1 MNHSRKLSIVILL
14 GTAVVASFL
23 AWRNITSAFD
33 FADLKTVLTTTTATF
48 GSLLGII
55 TAGLMFTHGKFSEL
69 ASELGEKSPDYLSG
83 TLSQEKVQTI
93 GNNLL
98 ALRKT
103 YSLLETQTTIEEEKN
118 LYRRVAEKASSMYVK
133 LAILSNLMLIQQGLA
148 ETDLMISAMDPQLYA
163 NYKEERNRVKKE
175 WQTLATIKQIVDT
188 WEGSK
193 MLVLE
198 KRETRTSL
206 QQDLRNSVSLLGLR
220 ERLDKNS
227 KHFRVETEEL
237 YNELATDMDKIG
249 KRLHHDRIPQL
260 LSQMEKAN
268 TIRGKYFYLALA
280 FIATPLFMNLLI
292 LPQLS
297 TGTASFFQ
305 PIISITSSLSV
316 MGIAFLLLYINTIL
330 NV

>member
-1 MNHSRKLSIVILL
+1 MNRSRKLLIVILL
-14 GTAVVASFL
+14 GTSVAALFL
-23 AWRNITSAFD
+23 AWRNITSPID

-69 ASELGEKSPDYLSG
+69 ASELGEKSPDYLSD
-83 TLSQEKVQTI
+83 TLSLEKVQTI

-103 YSLLETQTTIEEEKN
+103 FSLLETQTTVEEEKN
-118 LYRRVAEKASSMYVK
+118 LYRRVVEKASSMYVDF
-133 LAILSNLMLIQQGLA
+133 AVLSDLKLIQQGLA
-148 ETDLMISAMDPQLYA
+148 ETDLMISGMDPQLYV
-163 NYKEERNRVKKE
+163 NYKKERNQVKKE
-175 WQTLATIKQIVDT
+175 WHILVAIRQMVDT

-193 MLVLE
+193 TLVLE
-198 KRETRTSL
+198 KHEKRTSL
-206 QQDLRNSVSLLGLR
+206 QQDLRNSISLLGLK

-227 KHFRVETEEL
+227 KHVRAETEKIC
-237 YNELATDMDKIG
+237 NELAEDIGKIG
-249 KRLHHDRIPQL
+249 KQLHQDRIPQL
-260 LSQMEKAN
+260 LSQMENAN

-280 FIATPLFMNLLI
+280 FIATPLFINLLI

-297 TGTASFFQ
+297 IGTATFFQ

-316 MGIAFLLLYINTIL
+316 MGIAFLLLYINRIL

>member
-1 MNHSRKLSIVILL
+1 MNHSRKILIVILV
-14 GTAVVASFL
+14 GTSLVASFL
-23 AWRNITSAFD
+23 AWRNITSPID

-83 TLSQEKVQTI
+83 TLSLEKVQTI

-98 ALRKT
+98 ALRKSF
-103 YSLLETQTTIEEEKN
+103 SLLETQTTVEEEKN
-118 LYRRVAEKASSMYVK
+118 LYRRVVEKASSMYVDF
-133 LAILSNLMLIQQGLA
+133 AVLSNLKLIQQGLA
-148 ETDLMISAMDPQLYA
+148 ETDLMISGMDPQLYV
-163 NYKEERNRVKKE
+163 NYKEERNQVKKE
-175 WQTLATIKQIVDT
+175 WQILVTIKQMVDT

-193 MLVLE
+193 TLVLE
-198 KRETRTSL
+198 KYEKRTSL
-206 QQDLRNSVSLLGLR
+206 QQDLRNSISLLGLK

-227 KHFRVETEEL
+227 KHVRAETEEI
-237 YNELATDMDKIG
+237 YNELAEDIDKIG
-249 KRLHHDRIPQL
+249 KQLHQDRIPQL
-260 LSQMEKAN
+260 LSQMENAN

-280 FIATPLFMNLLI
+280 FIATPLFINLLI

-297 TGTASFFQ
+297 EGTASFFQ

-316 MGIAFLLLYINTIL
+316 MGIAFLLLYVDRIL

>member
-1 MNHSRKLSIVILL
+1 MNHSRNLSIVILL
-14 GTAVVASFL
+14 GTSIVASLL
-23 AWRNITSAFD
+23 AWRNIISPID

-83 TLSQEKVQTI
+83 ALSLEKVQAM

-103 YSLLETQTTIEEEKN
+103 FSLLETQTTVEEERN
-118 LYRRVAEKASSMYVK
+118 LYRRVAEEASSMYVK
-133 LAILSNLMLIQQGLA
+133 LAVLSDLMLMQQGLA
-148 ETDLMISAMDPQLYA
+148 QTDLMISAMDPLLFA
-163 NYKEERNRVKKE
+163 NYKEERNQVKKE
-175 WQTLATIKQIVDT
+175 WQMLVTIKQIVDV

-193 MLVLE
+193 TLVLE
-198 KRETRTSL
+198 RYEKRTSL
-206 QQDLRNSVSLLGLR
+206 QQDLRNSISLLGLK
-220 ERLDKNS
+220 ERLDKDS
-227 KHFRVETEEL
+227 KPFRAETEAIF
-237 YNELATDMDKIG
+237 NELAGDIDRIG
-249 KRLHHDRIPQL
+249 KQLHRDRIPQL

-268 TIRGKYFYLALA
+268 AIRGTYFYLALV
-280 FIATPLFMNLLI
+280 FIAAPLFINLLI

-297 TGTASFFQ
+297 LGTASFFQ

-316 MGIAFLLLYINTIL
+316 MGIAFLLLYINRIL

>member
-1 MNHSRKLSIVILL
+1 MNHSRKVLIVILV
-14 GTAVVASFL
+14 GTSLVASFL
-23 AWRNITSAFD
+23 AWRNITSSID
-33 FADLKTVLTTTTATF
+33 FADLRIVLTTTTAAF

-83 TLSQEKVQTI
+83 TLSLEKVQTI

-103 YSLLETQTTIEEEKN
+103 FSLLETQTTVEVEKS
-118 LYRRVAEKASSMYVK
+118 LYRRAVEKTSSIYVN
-133 LAILSNLMLIQQGLA
+133 LAVLSDLKIQQGLA
-148 ETDLMISAMDPQLYA
+148 ESDLMISAMDPQLYV

-175 WQTLATIKQIVDT
+175 WQILVTIKQIVDT

-193 MLVLE
+193 TLVLE
-198 KRETRTSL
+198 KYEKRTSL
-206 QQDLRNSVSLLGLR
+206 QQDLRNSISLLGLK
-220 ERLDKNS
+220 ERLDKDS
-227 KHFRVETEEL
+227 KHVRAETEEI
-237 YNELATDMDKIG
+237 YNELAEDIDKIG
-249 KRLHHDRIPQL
+249 KQLHQDRIPQL
-260 LSQMEKAN
+260 LSQMENAN

-280 FIATPLFMNLLI
+280 FIATPLFINLLI

-297 TGTASFFQ
+297 IGTASFFQ

-316 MGIAFLLLYINTIL
+316 MGIAFLLLYINRIL
-330 NV
+330 DV

>member
-1 MNHSRKLSIVILL
+1 MNHSRKVLIVILV
-14 GTAVVASFL
+14 GTSLVASFL
-23 AWRNITSAFD
+23 AWRNITSPID

-83 TLSQEKVQTI
+83 TLSLEKVQTI

-98 ALRKT
+98 ALRKSF
-103 YSLLETQTTIEEEKN
+103 SLLKTQTTVEEEKN
-118 LYRRVAEKASSMYVK
+118 LYRKVVEKASSMYVDF
-133 LAILSNLMLIQQGLA
+133 AVLSNLKLIQQGLA
-148 ETDLMISAMDPQLYA
+148 ETDLMISGMDPQLYV
-163 NYKEERNRVKKE
+163 NYKEERNQVKKE
-175 WQTLATIKQIVDT
+175 WQILVTIKQMVDT

-193 MLVLE
+193 TLVLE
-198 KRETRTSL
+198 KYEKRTSL
-206 QQDLRNSVSLLGLR
+206 QQDLRNSISLLGLK

-227 KHFRVETEEL
+227 KHVRAETEEIH
-237 YNELATDMDKIG
+237 NELAEDIDKIG
-249 KRLHHDRIPQL
+249 KQLHQDRIPQL
-260 LSQMEKAN
+260 LSQMENAN

-280 FIATPLFMNLLI
+280 FIATPLFINLLI

-297 TGTASFFQ
+297 EGTASFFQ

-316 MGIAFLLLYINTIL
+316 MGIAFLLLYIDRIL

>member
-1 MNHSRKLSIVILL
+1 MNHSRKILIVILV
-14 GTAVVASFL
+14 GTSLVASFL
-23 AWRNITSAFD
+23 AWRNITSPID

-83 TLSQEKVQTI
+83 TLSLEKVQTI

-98 ALRKT
+98 ALRKSF
-103 YSLLETQTTIEEEKN
+103 SLLKTQTTVEEEKN
-118 LYRRVAEKASSMYVK
+118 LYRRVVEKASSMYVDF
-133 LAILSNLMLIQQGLA
+133 AVLSNLKLIQQGLA
-148 ETDLMISAMDPQLYA
+148 ETDLMISGMDPQLYV
-163 NYKEERNRVKKE
+163 NYKEERNQVKKE
-175 WQTLATIKQIVDT
+175 WQILVTIKQVVDT

-193 MLVLE
+193 TLVLE
-198 KRETRTSL
+198 KYEKRTSL
-206 QQDLRNSVSLLGLR
+206 QQDLRNSISLLGLK

-227 KHFRVETEEL
+227 KHVRAETEEIH
-237 YNELATDMDKIG
+237 NELAEDIDKIG
-249 KRLHHDRIPQL
+249 KQLHQDRIPQL
-260 LSQMEKAN
+260 LSQMENAN

-280 FIATPLFMNLLI
+280 FIATPLFINLLI

-297 TGTASFFQ
+297 IGTATFFQ

-316 MGIAFLLLYINTIL
+316 MGIVFLLLYINKIL
-330 NV
+330 DV

>member
-1 MNHSRKLSIVILL
+1 MNHSRKILIVILV
-14 GTAVVASFL
+14 GTSLVASFL
-23 AWRNITSAFD
+23 AWRNITSPID

-83 TLSQEKVQTI
+83 TLSLEKVQTI

-98 ALRKT
+98 ALRKSF
-103 YSLLETQTTIEEEKN
+103 SLLETQTTVEEEKN
-118 LYRRVAEKASSMYVK
+118 LYRRVVEKASSMYVDF
-133 LAILSNLMLIQQGLA
+133 AVLSNLKLIQQGLA
-148 ETDLMISAMDPQLYA
+148 ETDLMISGMDPQLYV
-163 NYKEERNRVKKE
+163 NYKEERNQVKKE
-175 WQTLATIKQIVDT
+175 WQILVTIKQVVDT

-193 MLVLE
+193 TLVLE
-198 KRETRTSL
+198 KYEKRTSL
-206 QQDLRNSVSLLGLR
+206 QQDLRNSISLLGLK
-220 ERLDKNS
+220 ERLNKNS
-227 KHFRVETEEL
+227 KHVRAETEEIH
-237 YNELATDMDKIG
+237 NELAEDIDKIG
-249 KRLHHDRIPQL
+249 KQLHQDRIPQL
-260 LSQMEKAN
+260 LSQMENAN

-280 FIATPLFMNLLI
+280 FIATPLFINLLI

-297 TGTASFFQ
+297 EGTASFFQ

-316 MGIAFLLLYINTIL
+316 MGIAFLLLYIDRIL

>member
-1 MNHSRKLSIVILL
+1 MNHSRKVLIVILV
-14 GTAVVASFL
+14 GTSLVASFL
-23 AWRNITSAFD
+23 AWRNITSPID

-83 TLSQEKVQTI
+83 TLSLEKVQTI

-98 ALRKT
+98 ALRKSF
-103 YSLLETQTTIEEEKN
+103 SLLETQTTVEEEKN
-118 LYRRVAEKASSMYVK
+118 LYRRVVEKASSMYVDF
-133 LAILSNLMLIQQGLA
+133 AVLSNLKLIQQGLA
-148 ETDLMISAMDPQLYA
+148 ETDLMISGMDPQLYV
-163 NYKEERNRVKKE
+163 NYKEERNQVKKE
-175 WQTLATIKQIVDT
+175 WQILVTIKQMVDT

-193 MLVLE
+193 TLVLE
-198 KRETRTSL
+198 KYEKRTSL
-206 QQDLRNSVSLLGLR
+206 QQDLRNSISLLGLK

-227 KHFRVETEEL
+227 KHVRAETEEIH
-237 YNELATDMDKIG
+237 NELAEDIDKIG
-249 KRLHHDRIPQL
+249 KQLHQDRIPQL
-260 LSQMEKAN
+260 LSQMENAN

-280 FIATPLFMNLLI
+280 FIATPLFINLLI

-297 TGTASFFQ
+297 EGTASFFQ

-316 MGIAFLLLYINTIL
+316 MGIAFLLLYIDRIL

>member
-1 MNHSRKLSIVILL
+1 MNHSRKVLIVILV
-14 GTAVVASFL
+14 GTSLVASFL
-23 AWRNITSAFD
+23 AWRNITSSID
-33 FADLKTVLTTTTATF
+33 FADLRIVLTTTTAAF

-83 TLSQEKVQTI
+83 TLSLEKVQTI

-103 YSLLETQTTIEEEKN
+103 FSLLETQTTVEVEKN
-118 LYRRVAEKASSMYVK
+118 LYRRVVEKTSSMYVN
-133 LAILSNLMLIQQGLA
+133 LAVLSDLKIQQGLA
-148 ETDLMISAMDPQLYA
+148 ESDLMISAMDPPLYV

-175 WQTLATIKQIVDT
+175 WQILVTIKQIVDT

-193 MLVLE
+193 TLVLE
-198 KRETRTSL
+198 KYEKRTSL
-206 QQDLRNSVSLLGLR
+206 QQDLRNSISLLGLK
-220 ERLDKNS
+220 ERLDKDS
-227 KHFRVETEEL
+227 KHVRAETEEI
-237 YNELATDMDKIG
+237 YNELAEDIDKVG
-249 KRLHHDRIPQL
+249 KQLHQDRIPQL
-260 LSQMEKAN
+260 LSQMENAN

-280 FIATPLFMNLLI
+280 FIATPLFINLLI

-297 TGTASFFQ
+297 IGTASFFQ

-316 MGIAFLLLYINTIL
+316 MGIAFLLLYINRML

>member
-1 MNHSRKLSIVILL
+1 MNYSRTLSIVILL
-14 GTAVVASFL
+14 GTAVVAFLL
-23 AWRNITSAFD
+23 AWRNIISPMD

-83 TLSQEKVQTI
+83 NLSLEKVQAM

-103 YSLLETQTTIEEEKN
+103 FSLLEAQTTVEEEKS
-118 LYRRVAEKASSMYVK
+118 LYRRVAEEASLMYVK
-133 LAILSNLMLIQQGLA
+133 LAVLSDLMLMQQGLA
-148 ETDLMISAMDPQLYA
+148 KTDLMISGMDPQLFV
-163 NYKEERNRVKKE
+163 NYKEERNQVRKE
-175 WQTLATIKQIVDT
+175 WQMLVTIKQIVDI

-193 MLVLE
+193 TLVLE
-198 KRETRTSL
+198 KYEKRMSL
-206 QQDLRNSVSLLGLR
+206 QLDLRNSISLLGLK
-220 ERLDKNS
+220 ERLDKDS
-227 KHFRVETEEL
+227 KHFRAETERIF
-237 YNELATDMDKIG
+237 NELAGDIDKIG
-249 KRLHHDRIPQL
+249 KQMHHDRIPQL

-268 TIRGKYFYLALA
+268 TIRGRYFYLALA
-280 FIATPLFMNLLI
+280 FIAAPLFINLLI

-297 TGTASFFQ
+297 VGTASFFQ
-305 PIISITSSLSV
+305 PVISITSSLSV
-316 MGIAFLLLYINTIL
+316 MGIAFLLLYINRIL